1 MTDYIGEGKIVEHS
15 TGNIEKAHKAEGQR
29 RIGELKR
36 KIGTTKDNIEVS
48 EEIIAN
54 SASDAQREKLIEKN
68 TQRRHAVG
76 SMKKEIRDIEQTI
89 EERGREVS
97 T

>member
-1 MTDYIGEGKIVEHS
+1 MDHP
-15 TGNIEKAHKAEGQR
+15 TGYIEKAHKAEGQR
-29 RIGELKR
+29 KIGELKR
-36 KIGTTKDNIEVS
+36 KIDTTKDNIETS
-48 EEIIAN
+48 EEIIA
-54 SASDAQREKLIEKN
+54 STASDAQRKKLIEKN

-76 SMKKEIRDIEQTI
+76 SLNKEVRDIEQTI

>member
-1 MTDYIGEGKIVEHS
+1 LDRSV
-15 TGNIEKAHKAEGQR
+15 GNIEKAHKAEGQR

-36 KIGTTKDNIEVS
+36 KIGTTKNNIEVS
-48 EEIIAN
+48 KEIIG
-54 SASDAQREKLIEKN
+54 STASDAQREKLIEKN
-68 TQRRHAVG
+68 TQRKHALG

-89 EERGREVS
+89 DERGREVS